1 MAKYFNFFP
10 KTPYYIDKEKRSV
23 DLLTNLT
30 TKFKFN
36 DDFKENTVIYYDYD
50 LVDGETPEIIADK
63 IYNSPE
69 RHWIILLLND
79 IVNPFTDWPMQY
91 NSLVKFIDQKYTSNA
106 DTANNETGL
115 EWAQSNYKIYQ
126 LKETKTVITT
136 GVKTENIIFLTEQSY
151 ANTINFQS
159 NYTLEDGTEIELTKI
174 KEQIS
179 YYDYEINENESKRTI
194 KLLRNEFIPLLEEEF
209 KRVLR

>member
-10 KTPYYIDKEKRSV
+10 KTPYYIDKEKRSI

-36 DDFKENTVIYYDYD
+36 EDFKENTVIYYDYD
-50 LVDGETPEIIADK
+50 IVDGETPEIIADK
-63 IYNSPE
+63 IYDSPE

-79 IVNPFTDWPMQY
+79 IVNPFLDWPMQY
-91 NSLVKFIDQKYTSNA
+91 NSLVKFIDEKYTSNA

-115 EWAQSNYKIYQ
+115 EWAQSNYKVYQ
-126 LKETKTVITT
+126 LRETKTVITT

-151 ANTINFQS
+151 ANTINFQN
-159 NYTLEDGTEIELTKI
+159 NYTLEDGTEIQLVKT

>member
-50 LVDGETPEIIADK
+50 IADGETPEIIADK
-63 IYNSPE
+63 IYDSPE

-79 IVNPFTDWPMQY
+79 IVNPFVDWPMQY
-91 NSLVKFIDQKYTSNA
+91 NSLVKFIDEKYTSNA

-115 EWAQSNYKIYQ
+115 EWAQSNYKVYQ
-126 LKETKTVITT
+126 LRETKTVITT
-136 GVKTENIIFLTEQSY
+136 GVKTENIIFLTEQTY
-151 ANTINFQS
+151 ANTVNFQN
-159 NYTLEDGTEIELTKI
+159 NYTLEDGVQIELVKT